1 VIFPSPGNYINSTE
15 IPSMN
20 RMFKK
25 VNMLEPILI
34 CGPTASGKSK
44 LAMNL
49 ANEFGAIIINAD
61 ALQIYDGWR
70 ILTARPNLSDEKEVK
85 HFLYGTQ
92 PMNKPYSVGNWLKDL
107 EKILI
112 NYKDTPKIIVG
123 GTGLYFT
130 SLIQGLADIPSTAPK
145 IRNDVDNWHKSV
157 GDETLSSWLKVH
169 DPKTFSLID
178 SNNSA
183 RIKRAIETL
192 IQTGKG
198 LSDWQKIDT
207 KVLLNFSKENSFVLN
222 IEADILNKR
231 ISDRFKNMMKYGAI
245 DEVKEKVKFWNK
257 NYPAFKA
264 IGAQEIHSYLKEE
277 LTLEEATEKAIIRTR
292 QYAKRQRTWFRSKMK
307 NWTQINV

>member
-1 VIFPSPGNYINSTE
+1 MIFPSPGNYINSTE

-183 RIKRAIETL
+183 RTKRAIETL

-198 LSDWQKIDT
+198 LSDWQKIDA
-207 KVLLNFSKENSFVLN
+207 KALLNFSKENSFVLN

>member
-1 VIFPSPGNYINSTE
+1 MIFPSPGNYINSTE

-92 PMNKPYSVGNWLKDL
+92 PMNKPYSVGNWLKDV

-112 NYKDTPKIIVG
+112 NYNDTPKIIVG

-183 RIKRAIETL
+183 RTKRAIETL

-222 IEADILNKR
+222 IEVDILNKR

-245 DEVKEKVKFWNK
+245 DEFFEF
-257 NYPAFKA
+257 
-264 IGAQEIHSYLKEE
+264 
-277 LTLEEATEKAIIRTR
+277 
-292 QYAKRQRTWFRSKMK
+292 
-307 NWTQINV
+307 

>member
-1 VIFPSPGNYINSTE
+1 MIFPSPGNYINSTE

-25 VNMLEPILI
+25 ANMLEPILI

>member
-1 VIFPSPGNYINSTE
+1 MIFPSPGNYINSTE

-183 RIKRAIETL
+183 RTKRAIETL

-198 LSDWQKIDT
+198 LSDWQKINA
-207 KVLLNFSKENSFVLN
+207 KALLNFSKKNSFVLN
-222 IEADILNKR
+222 IEVDILNKR

-245 DEVKEKVKFWNK
+245 DEVKEKAKFWNK

-307 NWTQINV
+307 NWTQINI

>member
-1 VIFPSPGNYINSTE
+1 MIFPSPGNYINSTE

>member
-1 VIFPSPGNYINSTE
+1 
-15 IPSMN
+15 
-20 RMFKK
+20 
-25 VNMLEPILI
+25 
-34 CGPTASGKSK
+34 
-44 LAMNL
+44 
-49 ANEFGAIIINAD
+49 
-61 ALQIYDGWR
+61 
-70 ILTARPNLSDEKEVK
+70 
-85 HFLYGTQ
+85 
-92 PMNKPYSVGNWLKDL
+92 MNKPYSVGNWLKDL

-157 GDETLSSWLKVH
+157 GHEALSSWLKVH

-277 LTLEEATEKAIIRTR
+277 LTLEEATEKAIVRTR

>member
-1 VIFPSPGNYINSTE
+1 MIFPSPGNYINSTE

-169 DPKTFSLID
+169 DPKTFSLMD

>member
-1 VIFPSPGNYINSTE
+1 MIFPTPGYYINSAE

-198 LSDWQKIDT
+198 LSDWQKIDA

>member
-1 VIFPSPGNYINSTE
+1 MIFPSPGNYINSTE

-44 LAMNL
+44 LAMSL

-112 NYKDTPKIIVG
+112 SYKDSPKIIVG

-231 ISDRFKNMMKYGAI
+231 ISNRFKNMMKYGAI

-277 LTLEEATEKAIIRTR
+277 LTLEEATEKAIVRTR

-307 NWTQINV
+307 NWTQINI

>member
-1 VIFPSPGNYINSTE
+1 MIFPSPGNYINSTE

-277 LTLEEATEKAIIRTR
+277 ITLEEATEKAIIRTR

>member
-1 VIFPSPGNYINSTE
+1 VIFPTPVYYINFAE

-25 VNMLEPILI
+25 VNTSEPILI

-44 LAMNL
+44 LAMKL

-61 ALQIYDGWR
+61 ALQIYNSWR
-70 ILTARPNLSDEKEVK
+70 ILTARPNLSDEKKVK

-130 SLIQGLADIPSTAPK
+130 SLIQGLADIPSTTPK

-157 GDETLSSWLKVH
+157 GHEALSSWLKVH

-183 RIKRAIETL
+183 RTKRAIETL

-198 LSDWQKIDT
+198 LSDWQKIDA
-207 KVLLNFSKENSFVLN
+207 KALLNFSKENSFVLN
-222 IEADILNKR
+222 IEVDILNKR

-264 IGAQEIHSYLKEE
+264 IGAQEIYSYLKEE